1 MQLRSGIGLG
11 DARITTLEFKDP
23 SEPTDPLEGAG
34 ALHAISTPHID

>member
-1 MQLRSGIGLG
+1 MQLRAGTGLG

-23 SEPTDPLEGAG
+23 SEPTDALVG